1 MKDKFSDFFSIK
13 KKYLKF
19 IKSQETTGEIF
30 KNKTAQ
36 LKNFYIP
43 ISKVIYEDY
52 CKTKN
57 TRIIGL
63 SGGQGSGKSTVSKI
77 LKIILQEKYN
87 LSVVIFSIDD
97 FYKTLNERKKMSK
110 RVSKLFYT
118 RGVPGTH
125 DTKMLFNC
133 LKRLKNKN
141 FKRILIPKFDKS
153 IDDRFNKKKWTKV
166 LKKPDIVIFEGWCV
180 GAQPQIKNSLIRP
193 LNDLESQKDQ
203 DLIWRKRVNYEL
215 KNSYKKIFK
224 MINVLIFL
232 KVPSFKYVYK
242 WRALQE
248 KKLKK
253 TSKGRKIMD
262 SPQLKKFI
270 MFYERVTRH
279 MLKTLNFK
287 SKVVISI
294 DTKHRLKSLRL
305 N

>member
-13 KKYLKF
+13 KKYLRF
-19 IKSQETTGEIF
+19 IKSQEISGEIF
-30 KNKTAQ
+30 KDKITQ
-36 LKNFYIP
+36 LKNFHLP
-43 ISKVIYEDY
+43 VSKVIYDDY

-87 LSVVIFSIDD
+87 LSVVVFSIDD

-110 RVSKLFYT
+110 RVSKLFLT

-125 DTKMLFNC
+125 DTKMLFHC
-133 LKRLKNKN
+133 LRRLKNKN
-141 FKRILIPKFDKS
+141 FKQILIPKFDKS
-153 IDDRFNKKKWTKV
+153 IDDRFSKKKWTKV

-180 GAQPQIKNSLIRP
+180 GAQPQIKNSLIKP
-193 LNDLESQKDQ
+193 LNDLESEKDQ

-215 KNSYKKIFK
+215 KNSYKKIFN

-232 KVPSFKYVYK
+232 KVPSYKYVYK